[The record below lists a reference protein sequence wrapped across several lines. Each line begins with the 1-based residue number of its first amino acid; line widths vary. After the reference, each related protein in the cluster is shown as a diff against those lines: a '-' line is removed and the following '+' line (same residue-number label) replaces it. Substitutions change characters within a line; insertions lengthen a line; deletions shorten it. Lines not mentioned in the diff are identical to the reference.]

1 MRYSHKSCNS
11 KILED
16 KKDSE
21 LENSLLTMH
30 GVVVDGVGRQRL
42 WRRGGERRR
51 KIPEAEPVDGRLT
64 SRAARPLLLLHAAL
78 RDRQVI
84 LRVGGRGGG
93 RGGSGCKKR
102 QAFLMYKLQIM
113 PI

>member
-1 MRYSHKSCNS
+1 MIYEFN
-11 KILED
+11 IQ
-16 KKDSE
+16 

-51 KIPEAEPVDGRLT
+51 KVPEAEPVDGRLT
-64 SRAARPLLLLHAAL
+64 SRAARPLLLHPAL

-102 QAFLMYKLQIM
+102 QGFLMYKLQIM